1 MAARKNRGTKDRPM
15 QKEWRDKIRASAL
28 INRLYDCGMGDI
40 ELNPQQIKSID
51 IILKKI
57 EPDLQR
63 TEQQFLDKEG
73 NPADAS
79 IEVSFVKN
87 TDTDT

>member
-28 INRLYDCGMGDI
+28 INRLYDCGMGEV
-40 ELNPQQIKSID
+40 ELNPQQIKAID

-57 EPDLQR
+57 EPDLAR
-63 TEQQFLDKEG
+63 IEQQMLDKNGEK
-73 NPADAS
+73 ADAS
-79 IEVSFVKN
+79 VEVRFVK
-87 TDTDT
+87 TDKD